1 MSLTLLTQ
9 LFQWQANTVSQKRP
23 SPSPRKL
30 ELLEAAYC
38 YALAHGLADL
48 SLRPLAAAIGSSP
61 RVLLFL
67 FGSKDALIQALLAR
81 ARADE
86 LSMLENL
93 SRDRPGTDL
102 AGATLEIWSW
112 LSDPAHRSLLVL
124 WVEGYSRSLVE
135 PEGPWTNFANQTV
148 TDWLNVLAAYQPVR
162 ARRTVAG
169 RAQRTAVLAILRGAL
184 LDLLATNDR
193 RRVDASIRLHLET
206 IGTSAE

>member
-1 MSLTLLTQ
+1 MSQQT
-9 LFQWQANTVSQKRP
+9 P

-30 ELLEAAYC
+30 ELLEAAYG
-38 YALAHGLADL
+38 YALAHGLTGL

-67 FGSKDALIQALLAR
+67 FGSKDGLIQALLSR

-86 LSMLENL
+86 LAMLEEL
-93 SRDRPGTDL
+93 RRDRPDTDL
-102 AGATLEIWSW
+102 AGAAFEIWAW

-135 PEGPWTNFANQTV
+135 PEGPWTDFARQTV
-148 TDWLNVLAAYQPVR
+148 ADWMEVLAAYQPPR

-169 RAQRTAVLAILRGAL
+169 KAQRTAVLALLRGAL

-193 RRVDASIRLHLET
+193 RRVDACVRLHLGAIARGAHRT
-206 IGTSAE
+206 LTAGPGSAPH